1 MKEKTVIHE
10 ESGKAYRFV
19 LEDEDTDD
27 VDVFVSP
34 LKDGKSADQWQQ
46 IRFDEL
52 QTGVLELVAGYH
64 IELLIDELTEVYK
77 TLDEGG

>member
-19 LEDEDTDD
+19 LEDEETDD

-46 IRFDEL
+46 I
-52 QTGVLELVAGYH
+52 
-64 IELLIDELTEVYK
+64 K
-77 TLDEGG
+77 LDESQRGV

>member
-34 LKDGKSADQWQQ
+34 LKDGKSAEQWEQ
-46 IRFDEL
+46 ISFDEL

-64 IELLIDELTEVYK
+64 IELLIDELTEAYNI
-77 TLDEGG
+77 LNEDG

>member
-27 VDVFVSP
+27 VDVFVSS
-34 LKDGKSADQWQQ
+34 LKDGKSADQWEQ
-46 IRFDEL
+46 ISFDEL
-52 QTGVLELVAGYH
+52 QTGVL
-64 IELLIDELTEVYK
+64 
-77 TLDEGG
+77 